1 MKLPKLH
8 VFKRNI
14 GTRSHAHAIAGINVG
29 IGRGR
34 PNAASTTR
42 CHQDN
47 FGLEDVEL
55 ARFHFQCG
63 HANNIAFVVSN

>member
-8 VFKRNI
+8 VFKRYI
-14 GTRSHAHAIAGINVG
+14 GACSHAHTVAGINVG

-63 HANNIAFVVSN
+63 NTDHITLIVAN

>member
-8 VFKRNI
+8 VFERNI
-14 GTRSHAHAIAGINVG
+14 GARSHTHTVAGINVG
-29 IGRGR
+29 IRRGR
-34 PNAASTTR
+34 PNAASTAR

-47 FGLEDVEL
+47 LGLEDVEL

-63 HANNIAFVVSN
+63 NTDHITFIITN